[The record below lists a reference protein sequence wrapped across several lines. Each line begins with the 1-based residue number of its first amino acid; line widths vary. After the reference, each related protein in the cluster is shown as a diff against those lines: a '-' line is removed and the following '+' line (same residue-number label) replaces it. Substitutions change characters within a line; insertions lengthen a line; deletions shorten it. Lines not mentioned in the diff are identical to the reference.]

1 MTMPIDVFMLQLG
14 TPTEPTAKGLRPYLR
29 QFLSDP
35 RVIEAP
41 AILRWI
47 LVNLIIVP
55 FRSPKSAEKYR
66 RIWDA
71 QTGSPLLS
79 ITKSQRDALAAE
91 LGPDYRVS
99 FAMRYGQPSVDHVLR
114 GLIKQK
120 SQRMIVLPMFPQYSA
135 TTTAS
140 GLDALYQALQK
151 HRVVPALRVIRD
163 YHDDADYLDAIT
175 AMITRYRQQAID
187 EGKEPGMYLIS
198 FHGIPIDYIKRGDP
212 YMRQSAVTGK
222 AIAKRMGWKK
232 GDWKLVFQSR
242 LGRQKW
248 LTPYTDV
255 TLKELGREGI
265 KHVLVAQPGFTA
277 DCLETIDEIGYEGQE
292 EFEEAGGH
300 ELIRVPCANDDP
312 GFIKALANIVR
323 RESFGWK

>member
-1 MTMPIDVFMLQLG
+1 MLQLG

-41 AILRWI
+41 AIVRWL

-55 FRSPKSAEKYR
+55 FRSPKSAEKYK
-66 RIWDA
+66 RIWDDK
-71 QTGSPLLS
+71 TGSPLLS
-79 ITKSQRDALAAE
+79 ITQAQRDALANQ
-91 LGPDYRVS
+91 LGPDFRVS
-99 FAMRYGQPSVDHVLR
+99 YAMRYGQPSVESVVA
-114 GLIKQK
+114 GLIEQK
-120 SQRMIVLPMFPQYSA
+120 SDRMIVLPMFPQYSA

-140 GLDALYQALQK
+140 GLDALYQSLQT

-163 YHDDADYLDAIT
+163 YHDDADYLDAMTDRIK
-175 AMITRYRQQAID
+175 RYRDQAMAK
-187 EGKEPGMYLIS
+187 GKPPEMYLIS

-248 LTPYTDV
+248 LTPYTDE
-255 TLKELGREGI
+255 TLKELGRQGI
-265 KHVLVAQPGFTA
+265 KRVLVAQPGFTA
-277 DCLETIDEIGYEGQE
+277 DCLETIDEIGYEGQH
-292 EFEEAGGH
+292 EFEETGGE
-300 ELIRVPCANDDP
+300 ELIRVPCLNDDP
-312 GFIKALANIVR
+312 GFIRALANIVR
-323 RESFGWK
+323 REATGWK

>member
-1 MTMPIDVFMLQLG
+1 MPIDVLMLQLG

-41 AILRWI
+41 AIVRWL

-71 QTGSPLLS
+71 KTGSPLLS
-79 ITKSQRDALAAE
+79 ITRAQRDGLARE
-91 LGPDYRVS
+91 LGPDFRVW
-99 FAMRYGQPSVDHVLR
+99 FAMRYGEPSIARVLEEIVS
-114 GLIKQK
+114 LK
-120 SQRMIVLPMFPQYSA
+120 SDRLVVLPMFPQYSA

-140 GLDALYQALQK
+140 GLDALCQAMPR
-151 HRVVPALRVIRD
+151 HRVLPALRIIRD
-163 YHDDADYLDAIT
+163 YHDHPDYIEAI
-175 AMITRYRQQAID
+175 ASMIARYRDEAIAA
-187 EGKEPGMYLIS
+187 GKPPEMFLIS

-222 AIAKRMGWKK
+222 TIAKRLGWKK

-248 LTPYTDV
+248 LTPYTDE
-255 TLKELGREGI
+255 TLKELGRKGVQR
-265 KHVLVAQPGFTA
+265 VLVAQPGFTA

-312 GFIKALANIVR
+312 GFLRALANIVR
-323 RESFGWK
+323 EEATGWT

>member
-1 MTMPIDVFMLQLG
+1 MPIDVLMLQLG

-41 AILRWI
+41 AIVRWL

-55 FRSPKSAEKYR
+55 FRSPKSAEKYK
-66 RIWDA
+66 RIWDEK
-71 QTGSPLLS
+71 TGSPLLS
-79 ITKSQRDALAAE
+79 ITQAQRDALANQ
-91 LGPDYRVS
+91 LGPEFRVS
-99 FAMRYGQPSVDHVLR
+99 FAMRYGQPSVESVVA

-120 SQRMIVLPMFPQYSA
+120 SDRMIVLPMFPQYSA

-140 GLDALYQALQK
+140 GLDALYQSLQT

-163 YHDDADYLDAIT
+163 YHDDPDYLDAMTDRIKHYRDQST
-175 AMITRYRQQAID
+175 A
-187 EGKEPGMYLIS
+187 EGKPPEMFLIS

-248 LTPYTDV
+248 LTPYTDE
-255 TLKELGREGI
+255 TLKELGRKGV
-265 KHVLVAQPGFTA
+265 KRVLVAQPGFTA

-292 EFEEAGGH
+292 EFEETGGE
-300 ELIRVPCANDDP
+300 ELIRVPCLNDDP
-312 GFIKALANIVR
+312 GFIRALANIVR
-323 RESFGWK
+323 REATGWK